1 VTVTISMLVALFGLR
16 CVLMA
21 LTLGVAYAY
30 SERVYEFVRGRQTE
44 DRLGAAIWLFA
55 LGAAFTN
62 INSGYM
68 MIAEPGQFHGSIV
81 VVFFGLSVITAA
93 HYLAL
98 TAWGAYRFDLPIRR
112 VTFHSA
118 AVLAVIGTLGC
129 VGFSAFLWNVGPTIG
144 L

>member
-1 VTVTISMLVALFGLR
+1 MATTSMLVALFGLR

-30 SERVYEFVRGRQTE
+30 SERVVEFITGRQTE

-62 INSGYM
+62 VNSSWV
-68 MIAEPGQFHGSIV
+68 MIAQPDQFHGSV
-81 VVFFGLSVITAA
+81 TTVFFGVGVITAA

-98 TAWGAYRFDLPIRR
+98 TAWAAYRFDLPSRR
-112 VTFHSA
+112 VALHSA
-118 AVLAVIGTLGC
+118 SVLAGVALAGAA
-129 VGFSAFLWNVGPTIG
+129 GFFAYLTTV
-144 L
+144 